1 MKRIATGLAIM
12 SMTTLAQ
19 GAVSVQGR
27 FDYKRLETKTTTAA
41 TATTTSTSK
50 DSSGEYE
57 VNLARVLT
65 SGKINDSLT
74 FDMELDLKQA
84 SGTNANGGALNDFVD
99 SMVLTKKI
107 GESFSVKLGKQDPLL
122 GGFEWAQADS
132 DVYAASTFY
141 TDGAP
146 NSVGLSA
153 HYSLLG
159 NTLSLVH
166 LETATNSG
174 TSNSTTDKK
183 VTGALLAGSYMDG
196 MIGTRFSHH
205 QVGAAAGRT
214 DLTGLGLQFVKDLF
228 VVQLDYS
235 MATKK
240 NQGTNDA
247 AATVDAKLNTMV
259 AHVRYNHENYKPF
272 VKYIMDK
279 SEGSYA
285 LTNDVA
291 GAESERI
298 VIEAGLEY
306 SPNKDEDMRYH
317 LVYLMAETKQK
328 TGTTGT
334 TARGK
339 IENDTILA
347 GVKFG
352 FNLL

>member
-12 SMTTLAQ
+12 SMTSLAQ
-19 GAVSVQGR
+19 GALSVQGR

-41 TATTTSTSK
+41 TATTTSTLK

-57 VNLARVLT
+57 VNLARILT
-65 SGKINDSLT
+65 SGKINESLT

-84 SGTNANGGALNDFVD
+84 SGATGGAVTDFVD
-99 SMVLTKKI
+99 SMVLTKKV
-107 GESFSVKLGKQDPLL
+107 GENFSVKLGKQDPLL

-132 DVYAASTFY
+132 DVYAVSTFY

-153 HYSLLG
+153 HYSMLG
-159 NTLSLVH
+159 HTLSLAH
-166 LETATNSG
+166 LETAANSG

-183 VTGALLAGSYMDG
+183 VTGALLAGSCMDG

-214 DLTGLGLQFVKDLF
+214 DLTSLGLQFVKDMF

-247 AATVDAKLNTMV
+247 AATADAKLNTML
-259 AHVRYNHENYKPF
+259 AHVRYNHDNYKPF
-272 VKYIMDK
+272 VKYIMEK

-291 GAESERI
+291 GAESERT

-306 SPNKDEDMRYH
+306 SPSKDEDMRYH
-317 LVYLMAETKQK
+317 LVYSMAETKQK